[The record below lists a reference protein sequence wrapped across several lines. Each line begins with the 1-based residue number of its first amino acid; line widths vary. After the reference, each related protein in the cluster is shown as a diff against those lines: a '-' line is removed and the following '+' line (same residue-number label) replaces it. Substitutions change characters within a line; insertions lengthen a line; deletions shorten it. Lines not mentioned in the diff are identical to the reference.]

1 MNEKS
6 MSMFVSKDHMMK
18 SNKIRNT
25 RQYVSAVLKSNFGQS
40 QLKKASAFALAF
52 EKALAND

>member
-1 MNEKS
+1 MNENTFTHVRKQ
-6 MSMFVSKDHMMK
+6 DT

-52 EKALAND
+52 EKALTNNG